1 MTMKILLFILI
12 IVFLGISLLLY
23 FELRD
28 GGASQESLK
37 AYRAAL
43 ADLNER
49 GIGAPEPGSEAEA
62 AAIDRFSRLFA
73 DLSVPNVDALIGEV
87 YADSLFFNDTVKT
100 IDHLADLRAYM
111 LATAQSVEA
120 CRVEMLDQVRSGE
133 DFYFRWEM
141 EIVFKALQP
150 GLVDLTPGMT
160 HIRFDEEGRVVLHQ
174 DFWDPARGIYEHIPV
189 LGPILRKIKA
199 RL

>member
-1 MTMKILLFILI
+1 MKILLVLLVL
-12 IVFLGISLLLY
+12 VFLAVGWLLLV
-23 FELRD
+23 EWRD
-28 GGASQESLK
+28 GGASQESLE

-43 ADLNER
+43 ADLDAR
-49 GIGAPEPGSEAEA
+49 AVAAPPPDSEEETA
-62 AAIDRFSRLFA
+62 AVDRFIILFS
-73 DLSVPNVDALIGEV
+73 DLSAVNVDARLAEV
-87 YADSLFFNDTVKT
+87 YAEALFFNDTVKT
-100 IDHLADLRAYM
+100 IDNLAELRTYM
-111 LATAQSVEA
+111 LHTAQSVEA

-150 GLVDLTPGMT
+150 GLADRTPGMT
-160 HIRFDEEGRVVLHQ
+160 HVRFNEEGRIVLHQ

-189 LGPILRKIKA
+189 LGPMLRKIKA